1 MSTTLPA
8 TNRIFH
14 PAAGAVRKWLPL
26 ALVIAAVL
34 IPQVVSNKYYLNIL
48 IMSGIWSI
56 VALSLNLIL
65 GYTGQVNLAHGA
77 FFGIGAYASALLMLK
92 LNLNFWLALPLASAI
107 AGLLGFLIGLP
118 ALRTRGSYFA
128 IGTMCFN
135 IIVTLVV
142 DRWEGLTEGAR
153 GIMGVPG
160 PAPIPLPWGGEVAF
174 KSQAAQFYLVLFF
187 LVLTIVVFRRILGSL
202 VGRTFRA
209 IRGNEDLAEAVGIPA
224 MKVKILSF
232 TVSCFFAGIGGVLY
246 ASYIGFLSP
255 ELTDYHV
262 SFDALIYIMI
272 GGVGTMAGPIIGTL
286 LIVTLPETLHIAA
299 EFRLLFYGLIL
310 MVMIIY
316 LPRGIMGAAKDLA
329 ARRANRRRV

>member
-1 MSTTLPA
+1 MTPGL
-8 TNRIFH
+8 R
-14 PAAGAVRKWLPL
+14 RL
-26 ALVIAAVL
+26 APWAVIAAAVV
-34 IPQVVSNKYYLNIL
+34 IPLVISNKYYLNIL

-92 LNLNFWLALPLASAI
+92 LHMNFWLALPLASAV
-107 AGLLGFLIGLP
+107 AGFFGFLIGLP

-135 IIVTLVV
+135 IIVTLIV

-153 GIMGVPG
+153 GLMGIPG
-160 PAPIPLPWGGEVAF
+160 PAPIPLPGGGEIAF
-174 KSQAAQFYLVLFF
+174 KTQAAQYYLVLAF
-187 LVLTIVVFRRILGSL
+187 LLLTLFVLRRTMHSL

-209 IRGNEDLAEAVGIPA
+209 IRGNEELAEAVGIHP
-224 MKVKILSF
+224 MKTKLLSF
-232 TVSCFFAGIGGVLY
+232 TISCFFAGVGGVLY

-272 GGVGTMAGPIIGTL
+272 GGVGTLAGPIIGTL

-299 EFRLLFYGLIL
+299 EYRLLFYGLIL
-310 MVMIIY
+310 ILMIIY
-316 LPRGIMGAAKDLA
+316 LPRGIMGAVKDLKG
-329 ARRANRRRV
+329 RRGKEEVEWKPS

>member
-1 MSTTLPA
+1 MTPGL
-8 TNRIFH
+8 R
-14 PAAGAVRKWLPL
+14 RL
-26 ALVIAAVL
+26 APWAVIAAAVV
-34 IPQVVSNKYYLNIL
+34 IPLVISNKYYLNIL

-92 LNLNFWLALPLASAI
+92 LHMNFWLALPLASAV
-107 AGLLGFLIGLP
+107 AGFFGFLIGLP

-135 IIVTLVV
+135 IIVTLIV

-153 GIMGVPG
+153 GLMGIPG
-160 PAPIPLPWGGEVAF
+160 PAPIPLPGGGEIAF
-174 KSQAAQFYLVLFF
+174 KTQAAQYYLVLAF
-187 LVLTIVVFRRILGSL
+187 LLLTLFVLRRTMHSL

-209 IRGNEDLAEAVGIPA
+209 IRGNEELAEAVGIHP
-224 MKVKILSF
+224 MKTKLLSF
-232 TVSCFFAGIGGVLY
+232 TISCFFAGVGGVLY

-272 GGVGTMAGPIIGTL
+272 GGVGTLAGPIIGTL

-299 EFRLLFYGLIL
+299 EYRLLFYGLIL
-310 MVMIIY
+310 ILMIIY
-316 LPRGIMGAAKDLA
+316 LPRGIVGAVKDLKG
-329 ARRANRRRV
+329 RRGKEEVEWKPS

>member
-1 MSTTLPA
+1 MTSGFRRLAPW
-8 TNRIFH
+8 
-14 PAAGAVRKWLPL
+14 AVIALALALPL
-26 ALVIAAVL
+26 FIT
-34 IPQVVSNKYYLNIL
+34 NKYYLNIL

-92 LNLNFWLALPLASAI
+92 LHLNFWLALPLASAV
-107 AGLLGFLIGLP
+107 AGFFGLLIGLP

-135 IIVTLVV
+135 IIVTLIV

-153 GIMGVPG
+153 GLMGIPG
-160 PAPIPLPWGGEVAF
+160 PAPIPLPGGGEIAF
-174 KSQAAQFYLVLFF
+174 KTQAAQYYLVLAF
-187 LVLTIVVFRRILGSL
+187 LLLTLFVLRRVMHSL

-209 IRGNEDLAEAVGIPA
+209 IRGNEELAEAVGIHP
-224 MKVKILSF
+224 MKTKLLSF
-232 TVSCFFAGIGGVLY
+232 TISCFFAGVGGVLY

-272 GGVGTMAGPIIGTL
+272 GGVGTLAGPIIGTL
-286 LIVTLPETLHIAA
+286 LIVTLPETLHVAA
-299 EFRLLFYGLIL
+299 EYRLLFYGLIL
-310 MVMIIY
+310 IFMIIY
-316 LPRGIMGAAKDLA
+316 LPRGIMGAVKDLKG
-329 ARRANRRRV
+329 RRRKEGVEWKPS